1 MKKLMMTITLTGAVA
16 LSALGGLSP
25 KSTAAEF
32 RTAFEAALAEPS
44 ATNQVGITTALN
56 TRGFWNIIWAQDSEV
71 VAFRGEADEELARR
85 GVGALWG
92 YTVTFPKVSAL
103 HRARNGA
110 EAAVPVRLAVARRL
124 GCNALPYDISQ
135 RADAADIAACLAEA
149 VTLAHN
155 PEFSSIRDI
164 DQFKCALQALAAK
177 GIRKALRRQ
186 GKSFVTKDGVNPCET
201 ALSALNSALNAPRLA
216 GTGEWLAEFGFAD
229 SFAVSLPP
237 EAQIAK
243 LRERV
248 LDGDEELTP
257 RNKALLYVCL
267 GVDGYNVFVKEYNG
281 D

>member
-1 MKKLMMTITLTGAVA
+1 MKKLMMTITLAGAVA
-16 LSALGGLSP
+16 LSALCGLSP
-25 KSTAAEF
+25 KSTVAEF

-44 ATNQVGITTALN
+44 ATNQVGVMTALN
-56 TRGFWNIIWAQDSEV
+56 KRGFWDIIWARDPEV
-71 VAFRGEADEELARR
+71 VAFRGEADEELAKR
-85 GVGALWG
+85 GVGALWAHA
-92 YTVTFPKVSAL
+92 VTLPKVSAL
-103 HRARNGA
+103 HRARIGA

-124 GCNALPYDISQ
+124 GCDALPYAISL
-135 RADAADIAACLAEA
+135 RADAADIAACLAES
-149 VTLAHN
+149 VTLARN
-155 PEFSSIRDI
+155 PRFASIRDI

-229 SFAVSLPP
+229 NFAVSLPS
-237 EAQIAK
+237 EAQVAK
-243 LRERV
+243 LKERV
-248 LDGDEELTP
+248 LDGDEELTS

-267 GVDGYNVFVKEYNG
+267 GVEGYNAFVKEYNG